1 MIVVADTTPFSNFIQ
16 IERLDLLRTVFG
28 QVVIPPKVFAEVTR
42 LERRGVDLTE
52 FRGAPWIT
60 VQAPLF
66 RELVEELENELDAG
80 ESEALALAREIH
92 PTYLLI
98 DEAAARQKALEMG
111 LPVIGSV
118 GTLLQAK
125 AAGLIPAVKPL
136 LDAMIRDAG
145 FWINPSFYRQVLTQ
159 VGEWDVSA

>member
-1 MIVVADTTPFSNFIQ
+1 M
-16 IERLDLLRTVFG
+16 RC
-28 QVVIPPKVFAEVTR
+28 
-42 LERRGVDLTE
+42 
-52 FRGAPWIT
+52 T

-145 FWINPSFYRQVLTQ
+145 FWINSSFYRQVLTR
-159 VGEWDVSA
+159 VSEWEVNT